1 MNKHRTALFNSIL
14 IFILIAEICIFTIFT
29 VFQMGMFTK
38 EPEMEIEAKYTGR
51 NAPVLRI
58 ATDYDFCP
66 NSYYDSNHE
75 LTGLYIE
82 IMTEVA
88 NRLKMKP
95 EFIVDDWPGSRE
107 NLTEGKADVL
117 VGLEIFSNMEGTLR
131 TIPISSD
138 ELCTY
143 GKEKL
148 FSVAGLSGKK
158 VAVMV
163 RSVLI
168 STFDL
173 HCEYQEYY
181 TNTEILEAVENGEV
195 DYGICHAAV
204 SKKII
209 ESNGFQLKK
218 GTAVMKS
225 FPALAVSDSRPDLQE
240 KLNKTVQELAEEGVL
255 YNLKTKWI
263 TDYTKDRSF
272 RTVIRENRAFYLVLF
287 MSGAIL
293 MILTVFFWIY
303 VNRKTAY
310 IESMMDYQQQLKASK
325 QEEERANRAKS
336 EFLSHMS
343 HDIRTPLNGILGM
356 VKLIRMNP
364 EDPANVENCLRKID
378 LASGHLFSLIN
389 DVLDMSRL
397 GGREVKPDMV
407 LFSLKEELEYVRA
420 IMDGKINEKKMKFVM
435 DATHISH
442 HWMIGCTGYLTR
454 ILLNLLSNAWKYT
467 PENGNI
473 KMDIVETS
481 EDGERAWLSFRIQDN
496 GAGMSRE
503 FVEHSLYK
511 PFTQENDNIRTN
523 YQGTGLGMAIVHEM
537 TDAMGGTIQVESE
550 LGKGTVFTV
559 FLPFGIGR
567 EPEKELETE
576 AKQKEGRPDISGM
589 RILLAEDNEL
599 NREIAAMIL
608 EEAGVLVVSAENG
621 REAADIFA
629 QSEVGSFDA
638 ILMDIMMPV
647 LDGLQ
652 AAEEI
657 RRMKRADAA
666 VVPIFAV
673 TANAFEEDRKKT
685 AAVGMNGHLT
695 KPLDIELLFEI
706 LARCRNGAN
715 Y

>member
-435 DATHISH
+435 DATQIRHQ
-442 HWMIGCTGYLTR
+442 WLIGCPGYLRR

-473 KMDIVETS
+473 IYT
-481 EDGERAWLSFRIQDN
+481 
-496 GAGMSRE
+496 
-503 FVEHSLYK
+503 
-511 PFTQENDNIRTN
+511 
-523 YQGTGLGMAIVHEM
+523 
-537 TDAMGGTIQVESE
+537 
-550 LGKGTVFTV
+550 
-559 FLPFGIGR
+559 FGR
-567 EPEKELETE
+567 LD
-576 AKQKEGRPDISGM
+576 R
-589 RILLAEDNEL
+589 N
-599 NREIAAMIL
+599 NRENKEIDKYNRNRFCHIGNIDTNG
-608 EEAGVLVVSAENG
+608 EVLG
-621 REAADIFA
+621 
-629 QSEVGSFDA
+629 
-638 ILMDIMMPV
+638 
-647 LDGLQ
+647 
-652 AAEEI
+652 
-657 RRMKRADAA
+657 
-666 VVPIFAV
+666 
-673 TANAFEEDRKKT
+673 
-685 AAVGMNGHLT
+685 
-695 KPLDIELLFEI
+695 
-706 LARCRNGAN
+706 
-715 Y
+715 

>member
-29 VFQMGMFTK
+29 AFQMGMFTK
-38 EPEMEIEAKYTGR
+38 KTKMEIEAEYTGR

-88 NRLKMKP
+88 NRLKMRP
-95 EFIVDDWPGSRE
+95 EFIVDDWPGSKE
-107 NLTEGKADVL
+107 KLTDGKADVL

-138 ELCTY
+138 ELCIY

-148 FSVAGLSGKK
+148 FSVAELSGKK

-181 TNTEILEAVENGEV
+181 TNTEILEAVENGET

-218 GTAVMKS
+218 GMAVMRS

-240 KLNKTVQELAEEGVL
+240 KLNATVQELAEEGVL

-293 MILTVFFWIY
+293 VILTVSFWIY

-310 IESMMDYQQQLKASK
+310 IESLMDYRQLLKASK
-325 QEEERANRAKS
+325 QEGERANRAKS

-343 HDIRTPLNGILGM
+343 HDIRTPMNGILGM

-364 EDPANVENCLRKID
+364 DDPANVENCLRKIEQ
-378 LASGHLFSLIN
+378 ASRH
-389 DVLDMSRL
+389 
-397 GGREVKPDMV
+397 

-420 IMDGKINEKKMKFVM
+420 IMDGKMNEKKMKFVM
-435 DATHISH
+435 DATQIRHQ
-442 HWMIGCTGYLTR
+442 WLIGCPGYLRR

-473 KMDIVETS
+473 KVDIVETS
-481 EDGERAWLSFRIQDN
+481 EDGERAWLSFKVQDN

-503 FVEHSLYK
+503 FVEYSLYK
-511 PFTQENDNIRTN
+511 PFTQENDNIRSK

-559 FLPFGIGR
+559 FLPFGIGK
-567 EPEKELETE
+567 EPEKKLETE
-576 AKQKEGRPDISGM
+576 AKQKESRPDISGM

-599 NREIAAMIL
+599 NREIAVTIL

-621 REAADIFA
+621 RAAADIFA

-666 VVPIFAV
+666 VVPIFAM
-673 TANAFEEDRKKT
+673 TANTFEEDRKKS
-685 AAVGMNGHLT
+685 AAAGMNGHLT

-706 LARCRNGAN
+706 LAHCRN
-715 Y
+715 